1 MRTRVLTTLSPALAL
16 ALVLLSGQPAQAQP
30 RLCAN
35 TYGGDV
41 ISATNVPCRTARHIV
56 RSWAVGY
63 RNDGRVSRRV
73 EGFRCRGRND
83 SVEGLTIRCR
93 RGSARI
99 RFYANVPA

>member
-1 MRTRVLTTLSPALAL
+1 MPTRVLKALSPAIPV
-16 ALVLLSGQPAQAQP
+16 ALVLFGGHPAKAQP

-41 ISATNVPCRTARHIV
+41 ISATNVTCRTARHIV

-63 RNDGRVSRRV
+63 RNDGRENRAV

-93 RGSARI
+93 RGRALI